1 MATPMQGTL
10 HVVEYNALV
19 FRRIWRGS
27 IAVSFFTPVFFMAA
41 MGLGLGT
48 LVNRSSGGVDGVP
61 YLEWL
66 APALVA
72 AATMQTAAA
81 EAMYPILAKIVWDK
95 TYEAVL
101 ATRLTIPDLMRGEIV
116 WLVLRMSIVSSMF
129 YVVMLAFGV
138 IHSLESLLTIP
149 AAILTG
155 LAFATPIM
163 SFTATRHNDNG
174 FAGINRFVIIPLYLL
189 AGTFF
194 PIARLPLALQLVAWA
209 TPLAHGV
216 ALSRGVV
223 LGNISAY
230 DALLHTAVLLAYF
243 LGGLV
248 MARALLTK
256 RLSK

>member
-1 MATPMQGTL
+1 MATLMSGTL
-10 HVVEYNALV
+10 HVVEYNVLV

-27 IAVSFFTPVFFMAA
+27 IAVSFFTPVFFLAA

-66 APALVA
+66 APSLVA
-72 AATMQTAAA
+72 AATMQTAGI

-95 TYEAVL
+95 TYEAAL

-116 WLVLRMSIVSSMF
+116 WITMRMFIVSAMF
-129 YVVMLAFGV
+129 FIVMVAFGV
-138 IHSLESLLTIP
+138 VHSLESLLIIP

-163 SFTATRHNDNG
+163 AFTATRHNDNG
-174 FAGINRFVIIPLYLL
+174 FAAINRFVIIPLYLL

-194 PIARLPLALQLVAWA
+194 PIAKLPLALQFVAWA

-223 LGNISAY
+223 LGNIGGY
-230 DALLHTAVLLAYF
+230 DALLHAAVLLAYF
-243 LGGLV
+243 VGGLII
-248 MARALLTK
+248 ARALLMK
-256 RLSK
+256 RLAK